1 MVRTFIVTTRSVFV
15 TDATWLERVADFLI
29 QSGFAKEIRFH
40 GKKYPWFVSDV
51 TRKDWNW
58 LLNSMVYGHLFHTA
72 SDQELRSLKKLG
84 LRWKVCLLKFPF
96 VMERLRATSVI

>member
-1 MVRTFIVTTRSVFV
+1 M
-15 TDATWLERVADFLI
+15 I
-29 QSGFAKEIRFH
+29 QSGLAKEIRFH

-72 SDQELRSLKKLG
+72 NDQELRSLKKLG
-84 LRWKVCLLKFPF
+84 LRWKVRLLS
-96 VMERLRATSVI
+96 RLLSLHKS

>member
-1 MVRTFIVTTRSVFV
+1 MYMI
-15 TDATWLERVADFLI
+15 RVADFLI

-51 TRKDWNW
+51 TKKDWSW
-58 LLNSMVYGHLFHTA
+58 LLNTMVYGHLFHTA

-84 LRWKVCLLKFPF
+84 LRWKVCLPRICIRDTKAQSIFCHSGL
-96 VMERLRATSVI
+96 